1 MFGPNISKNLFLK
14 RRGFIPK
21 TGAECR
27 IDVKVLPKSMTHGYE
42 SWWRCGIA
50 AVADK
55 PEINKAADK
64 MNAMVKKIRQY

>member
-1 MFGPNISKNLFLK
+1 M
-14 RRGFIPK
+14 
-21 TGAECR
+21 
-27 IDVKVLPKSMTHGYE
+27 KVLPKSMTHGYE